1 MQERT
6 GEGPWRHEEPLGFL
20 GFGIGRS
27 TSVVRL
33 SSGGLFVHSP
43 GEL

>member
-6 GEGPWRHEEPLGFL
+6 GEGPWRHEEPL